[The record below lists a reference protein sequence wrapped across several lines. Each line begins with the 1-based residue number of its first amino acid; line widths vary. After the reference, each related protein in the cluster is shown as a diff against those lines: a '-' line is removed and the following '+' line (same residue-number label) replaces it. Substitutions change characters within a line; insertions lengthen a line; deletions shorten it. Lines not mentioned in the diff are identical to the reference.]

1 MTPEK
6 NARIIFRRHQVLV
19 LPTLEREK
27 DMSDIN
33 VFFATLQS
41 AFNAA
46 VEAAV
51 QKHVGE
57 LSQQY
62 ASAVGALALRLDELE
77 QRTAWVNLDEIERR
91 LSGREDVAD
100 RLTDAQLQAIARKIN
115 LPELAE
121 RIELSELAECID
133 LSELVG
139 ELDYSELAGKLDY
152 GEVGGNVDLSDL
164 ADEFDLDRLAEH
176 VDIDFAEQLRTVF
189 RNNPVQIRI

>member
-1 MTPEK
+1 
-6 NARIIFRRHQVLV
+6 
-19 LPTLEREK
+19 
-27 DMSDIN
+27 MSDIN

-77 QRTAWVNLDEIERR
+77 QRTAWVNVDEIERR

-100 RLTDAQLQAIARKIN
+100 RLTDAQLQTIARQIN

-139 ELDYSELAGKLDY
+139 ELDYSEIA
-152 GEVGGNVDLSDL
+152 GNVDLSDL